1 MINKLPFW
9 GQLAVFIGLGVGIIL
24 GGHFF
29 YPNFKEMG
37 ADNTRK
43 QEELDQLNMKIQE
56 GQQAAK
62 MRAEL
67 QAETDRLNVQLSSLR
82 RILPTDPEAGALIKW
97 LESQAGR
104 FNLNIRTLSEASIKR
119 EEFYKEYAYNME
131 IVGNYHDLGRFL
143 DVIGKHDRI
152 LNVRGMSIRA
162 NTGANRL
169 QRSIG
174 SSFTAATFVYVE
186 QQETPAQGGGA

>member
-1 MINKLPFW
+1 MLNKLPFW
-9 GQLAVFIGLGVGIIL
+9 GQLVVFLALGVGIVM
-24 GGHFF
+24 GGQFF
-29 YPNFKEMG
+29 YPNFNEMSG
-37 ADNTRK
+37 KIATK
-43 QEELDQLNMKIQE
+43 QTELDELNVKIQE

-67 QAETDRLNVQLSSLR
+67 QAETDRLNLQLASLR
-82 RILPTDPEAGALIKW
+82 RILPTEPEAGALIKW
-97 LESQAGR
+97 MESQAGR
-104 FNLNIRTLSEASIKR
+104 FNLNIKALSEASIKR

-152 LNVRGMSIRA
+152 LNIRSMNVRA
-162 NTGANRL
+162 NTGADRL
-169 QRSIG
+169 VKSIG

-186 QQETPAQGGGA
+186 QPEGGAS

>member
-1 MINKLPFW
+1 MLSKLPFW

-24 GGHFF
+24 GAQFF
-29 YPNFKEMG
+29 YPNFGEMSSSNSG
-37 ADNTRK
+37 K
-43 QEELDQLNMKIQE
+43 QAELDELNIKIQE

-67 QAETDRLNVQLSSLR
+67 QAETDRLNLQLASLR

-104 FNLNIRTLSEASIKR
+104 FNLSIKTLSEASIKR
-119 EEFYKEYAYNME
+119 EAFYKEYGYNME

-169 QRSIG
+169 QHSIG
-174 SSFTAATFVYVE
+174 SSFTEATFVYIE
-186 QQETPAQGGGA
+186 QQETPVSGGGA

>member
-9 GQLAVFIGLGVGIIL
+9 GQLVVFIGLGAGLIM
-24 GGHFF
+24 GGQFF
-29 YPNFKEMG
+29 YPDFSTMAEKN
-37 ADNTRK
+37 AQK
-43 QEELDQLNMKIQE
+43 QTELDDLNAKIQE

-67 QAETDRLNVQLSSLR
+67 QAETDRLNVQLAALR
-82 RILPTDPEAGALIKW
+82 RILPTEPEAGALIKW

-104 FNLNIRTLSEASIKR
+104 FNLNIKALSEASIKK
-119 EEFYKEYAYNME
+119 EEFYKEYAYSME

-152 LNVRGMSIRA
+152 LNIRGINIRG
-162 NTGANRL
+162 NNGPDRL

-174 SSFTAATFVYVE
+174 SSFTAATFVYVD
-186 QQETPAQGGGA
+186 QPAEGA

>member
-1 MINKLPFW
+1 MLNKLPFW
-9 GQLAVFIGLGVGIIL
+9 GQLAVFAALGIGIVLGAQ
-24 GGHFF
+24 FF
-29 YPNFKEMG
+29 YPNFKEISEKNAG
-37 ADNTRK
+37 K
-43 QEELDQLNMKIQE
+43 QTELDDLNVKIQE

-67 QAETDRLNVQLSSLR
+67 QAETDRLNVQLASLR

-104 FNLNIRTLSEASIKR
+104 FSLNIKKLSEASIKR
-119 EEFYKEYAYNME
+119 EEFFKEYAYNME
-131 IVGNYHDLGRFL
+131 LVGNYHDLGRFL

-162 NTGANRL
+162 NTGADRL
-169 QRSIG
+169 KRSIG

-186 QQETPAQGGGA
+186 QPEGGA

>member
-1 MINKLPFW
+1 MLSKLPFW
-9 GQLAVFIGLGVGIIL
+9 GQLVVFAVLGLGIVAGAQ
-24 GGHFF
+24 FF
-29 YPNFKEMG
+29 YPNFSQISEKN
-37 ADNTRK
+37 ATK
-43 QEELDQLNMKIQE
+43 QTELDELNVKIQE

-67 QAETDRLNVQLSSLR
+67 QAETDRLNVQLTALR
-82 RILPTDPEAGALIKW
+82 RILPTEPEAGALIKW

-104 FNLNIRTLSEASIKR
+104 FNLSIKALSEASIKR

-152 LNVRGMSIRA
+152 LNVRGMSVRA
-162 NTGANRL
+162 NTGADRL
-169 QRSIG
+169 VKSIG

-186 QQETPAQGGGA
+186 QPEGGAS

>member
-1 MINKLPFW
+1 MLSKLPFW
-9 GQLAVFIGLGVGIIL
+9 GQLVVFLALGAGIVM
-24 GGHFF
+24 GGQFF
-29 YPNFKEMG
+29 YPDFNEMSG
-37 ADNTRK
+37 KITKK
-43 QEELDQLNMKIQE
+43 QTELDELNVKIQE

-67 QAETDRLNVQLSSLR
+67 QAETDRLNLQLASLR
-82 RILPTDPEAGALIKW
+82 RILPTEPEAGALIKW
-97 LESQAGR
+97 MESQAGR

-152 LNVRGMSIRA
+152 LNIRNMNVRA
-162 NTGANRL
+162 NTGADRL
-169 QRSIG
+169 QKSIG

-186 QQETPAQGGGA
+186 QPEGGAS